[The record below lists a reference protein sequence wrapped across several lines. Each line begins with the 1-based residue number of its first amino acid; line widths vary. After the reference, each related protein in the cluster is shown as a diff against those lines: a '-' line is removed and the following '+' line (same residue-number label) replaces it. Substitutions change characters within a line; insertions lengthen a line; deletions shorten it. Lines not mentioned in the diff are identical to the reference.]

1 MDTEKFINCN
11 AIRNVQFQ
19 YDLPP
24 NITTIFSQ
32 VPARQRSFDGRS
44 RINYKPDASR
54 KIAYE
59 IVEDILGKEGKNGRE
74 CLLRTICE
82 VAETPVNHN
91 GLVGE
96 LLQLFFTPGKHEK
109 VNQDYRDAR
118 KVGLNRV
125 DCERMYPDCP
135 FGHGILDSVSLIEEF
150 KFQNWLN
157 F

>member
-1 MDTEKFINCN
+1 M
-11 AIRNVQFQ
+11 
-19 YDLPP
+19 
-24 NITTIFSQ
+24 FSFH
-32 VPARQRSFDGRS
+32 R
-44 RINYKPDASR
+44 
-54 KIAYE
+54 
-59 IVEDILGKEGKNGRE
+59 EGKNGRE

-109 VNQDYRDAR
+109 IHEDYNHAR

-125 DCERMYPDCP
+125 NCEKMYPDCP
-135 FGHGILDSVSLIEEF
+135 FGHGLLDSFSLIEEYKF
-150 KFQNWLN
+150 KNWLD